1 MVRVD
6 DLEFNGIAY
15 VTVDKSG
22 TWVWEVKPEL
32 KEVEGKLGWYL
43 PEKYQGP
50 GMTMLMEQ
58 TKGSVL
64 PILLNGK
71 DKEFN
76 DTLKVFDK
84 PRIFKIVLE
93 EVSYCK
99 DDKEN
104 DSLEMIEPIH
114 KDSLKPFRE
123 HISPARCE
131 MFQAHVEMC
140 DNFMMSGLNQ
150 DPQGS
155 NGVNK

>member
-22 TWVWEVKPEL
+22 TWVWEVRPEL

-71 DKEFN
+71 DKELSRSWNRLYLEGNFQYSE
-76 DTLKVFDK
+76 LFIIPKIWY
-84 PRIFKIVLE
+84 RIPE
-93 EVSYCK
+93 Q
-99 DDKEN
+99 DDN
-104 DSLEMIEPIH
+104 NPNIE
-114 KDSLKPFRE
+114 DYYGYGDLTFVY
-123 HISPARCE
+123 
-131 MFQAHVEMC
+131 FY
-140 DNFMMSGLNQ
+140 
-150 DPQGS
+150 
-155 NGVNK
+155 

>member
-6 DLEFNGIAY
+6 GLEFNGVAY

-22 TWVWEVKPEL
+22 TWVWEVRPEL

-43 PEKYQGP
+43 PEKHRGP
-50 GMTMLMEQ
+50 EMTMLMEQ

-93 EVSYCK
+93 EVSYWEDEIEK
-99 DDKEN
+99 DTTKM
-104 DSLEMIEPIH
+104 LE
-114 KDSLKPFRE
+114 PFSRCV
-123 HISPARCE
+123 SPARCE
-131 MFQAHVEMC
+131 MFTSHVNMC
-140 DNFMMSGLNQ
+140 DDMMMGRHDTQQIQPEQPIPEGKRNE
-150 DPQGS
+150 D
-155 NGVNK
+155 

>member
-1 MVRVD
+1 MVKVD
-6 DLEFNGIAY
+6 GLEFNGVAY

-22 TWVWEVKPEL
+22 TWVWEVRPEL

-43 PEKYQGP
+43 PEKHRGP
-50 GMTMLMEQ
+50 EMTMLMEQ

-93 EVSYCK
+93 EVSYWEDEIEK
-99 DDKEN
+99 DTTKM
-104 DSLEMIEPIH
+104 LE
-114 KDSLKPFRE
+114 PFSRCV
-123 HISPARCE
+123 SPARCE
-131 MFQAHVEMC
+131 MFTSHAKMC
-140 DNFMMSGLNQ
+140 DDLMV
-150 DPQGS
+150 GS
-155 NGVNK
+155 HDTQQEQPIPEGKRNED

>member
-22 TWVWEVKPEL
+22 TWVWEVRPEL
-32 KEVEGKLGWYL
+32 KEVEGKIGWYL

-93 EVSYCK
+93 EVSYWK
-99 DDKEN
+99 DEIEKDATKM
-104 DSLEMIEPIH
+104 LE
-114 KDSLKPFRE
+114 PFRSYV
-123 HISPARCE
+123 SPARCE
-131 MFQAHVEMC
+131 MFTSHAKMC
-140 DNFMMSGLNQ
+140 DDLMV
-150 DPQGS
+150 GS
-155 NGVNK
+155 HDTQQEQPIPEGKRNED

>member
-6 DLEFNGIAY
+6 GLEFNGVAY

-22 TWVWEVKPEL
+22 TWVWEVRPEL

-43 PEKYQGP
+43 PEKHRGP
-50 GMTMLMEQ
+50 EMTMLMEQ

-93 EVSYCK
+93 EVSYWEDEIEK
-99 DDKEN
+99 DTTKM
-104 DSLEMIEPIH
+104 LE
-114 KDSLKPFRE
+114 PFSRCV
-123 HISPARCE
+123 SPARCE
-131 MFQAHVEMC
+131 MFTSHVKMC
-140 DNFMMSGLNQ
+140 DDMMIGRHDTQQIQPEQSIPEGKRNE
-150 DPQGS
+150 D
-155 NGVNK
+155 